1 MINQSSGQGALFE
14 LVARGVKDN
23 YFVKDSKDSIY
34 PYDARY
40 GSSMPHL
47 AERRTVV
54 PIARTN
60 FGGSFEVEID
70 TFGDIMT
77 ECALEIDLPTWLPP
91 LGVGLQALQPVDP
104 SIANG
109 LYPITATDASHTSYG
124 YVNGIGY
131 FLFESIQFYQ
141 DQMLIQEW
149 SGDGLYVKQLTEGS
163 LNSSGLA
170 FKQAGV
176 TAASNDTSAA
186 GIRALQMRA
195 TPGHLRIYLPLPGMQ
210 CPKDSGFPL
219 IGLPSQTFR
228 IKGVIRKLEDLVVS
242 SDPLTRKPTPW
253 TSEFVIVYPDGPVT
267 FAPKPLLDIGQPTI
281 LLSTVQHYI
290 SLEEGEEMRST
301 AVQIPFRKQFEN
313 RFSFGEL
320 DYIPLDKGGQAVATR
335 YIDGRHPAERLFW
348 FFRNSTL
355 IEQNRLDVFYND
367 NFEYKPVTET
377 QAYTSEYYYGIKLN
391 IAGKEREDLYGASL
405 WNHIV
410 PVAKHEM
417 GPMAKHEI
425 VRVNSIGSMMWSL
438 GDTYGTVYPAPRNPE
453 GTVNFT
459 TADRPTMYIQLAN
472 IMPNLYLAARKA
484 EMRVY
489 VDSWNVY
496 EVVNGR
502 GRLMFAN

>member
-1 MINQSSGQGALFE
+1 MG
-14 LVARGVKDN
+14 
-23 YFVKDSKDSIY
+23 
-34 PYDARY
+34 
-40 GSSMPHL
+40 
-47 AERRTVV
+47 TVSN
-54 PIARTN
+54 A
-60 FGGSFEVEID
+60 
-70 TFGDIMT
+70 
-77 ECALEIDLPTWLPP
+77 
-91 LGVGLQALQPVDP
+91 
-104 SIANG
+104 
-109 LYPITATDASHTSYG
+109 
-124 YVNGIGY
+124 
-131 FLFESIQFYQ
+131 
-141 DQMLIQEW
+141 
-149 SGDGLYVKQLTEGS
+149 KQLTEGS

-176 TAASNDTSAA
+176 TAASNDTSPA

-228 IKGVIRKLEDLVVS
+228 IKGTLRKLEDLVVS
-242 SDPLTRKPTPW
+242 SDPLTRKPAPW
-253 TSEFVIVYPDGPVT
+253 AMPEFVIAYPNGPVT
-267 FAPKPLLDIGQPTI
+267 FAPKPFLDIGQPTI

-290 SLEEGEEMRST
+290 SLEEGEEVRS
-301 AVQIPFRKQFEN
+301 AAIQIPFRKQFEN
-313 RFSFGEL
+313 QFSFGEL

-355 IEQNRLDVFYND
+355 VEQNRLDVFYND
-367 NFEYKPVTET
+367 YFQYKPVSET
-377 QAYTSEYYYGIKLN
+377 QAYTSEFYYGIKLN

-410 PVAKHEM
+410 PVAKHENIPFEM
-417 GPMAKHEI
+417 GMGKG
-425 VRVNSIGSMMWSL
+425 IGSMMWSL

>member
-23 YFVKDSKDSIY
+23 YFVKDSKDSIF

-91 LGVGLQALQPVDP
+91 LGLGSQLQPVDP

-109 LYPITATDASHTSYG
+109 LYPITSNQTSYG

-141 DQMLIQEW
+141 DQMLLQEW
-149 SGDGLYVKQLTEGS
+149 SGDGLYAKQLTEGS

-176 TAASNDTSAA
+176 TAASNDTSPA

-228 IKGVIRKLEDLVVS
+228 IKGTLRKLEDLVVS
-242 SDPLTRKPTPW
+242 SDPLTRKPAPW
-253 TSEFVIVYPDGPVT
+253 AMPEFVIAYPSGPVT
-267 FAPKPLLDIGQPTI
+267 FAPKPFLDIGQPTI

-290 SLEEGEEMRST
+290 SLEEGEEVRST
-301 AVQIPFRKQFEN
+301 AIQIPFRKQFEN
-313 RFSFGEL
+313 QFSFGEL

-355 IEQNRLDVFYND
+355 VEQNRLDVFYND
-367 NFEYKPVTET
+367 YFQYKPVSET
-377 QAYTSEYYYGIKLN
+377 QAYTSEFYYGIKLN

-410 PVAKHEM
+410 PVAKHENVSFEM
-417 GPMAKHEI
+417 GMGKG
-425 VRVNSIGSMMWSL
+425 IGSMMWSL

>member
-23 YFVKDSKDSIY
+23 YFVKDSKDSIF

-91 LGVGLQALQPVDP
+91 LGSGSQLQPVDP

-109 LYPITATDASHTSYG
+109 LYPITSNQTSYG

-141 DQMLIQEW
+141 DQMLLQEW
-149 SGDGLYVKQLTEGS
+149 SGDGLYAKQLTEGS

-176 TAASNDTSAA
+176 TAASNDTSPA

-219 IGLPSQTFR
+219 IGLSSQTFR
-228 IKGVIRKLEDLVVS
+228 IKGTLRKLEDLVVS
-242 SDPLTRKPTPW
+242 SDPLTRKPAPW
-253 TSEFVIVYPDGPVT
+253 AIPEFVIAYPNGPVT
-267 FAPKPLLDIGQPTI
+267 FAPKPFLDIGQPTI

-290 SLEEGEEMRST
+290 SLEEGEEMRS
-301 AVQIPFRKQFEN
+301 AAIQIPFRKQFEN
-313 RFSFGEL
+313 QFSFGEL

-355 IEQNRLDVFYND
+355 VEQNRLDVFYND
-367 NFEYKPVTET
+367 YFQYKPVSET
-377 QAYTSEYYYGIKLN
+377 QAYTSEFYYGIKLN

-410 PVAKHEM
+410 PVAKHENVSFEM
-417 GPMAKHEI
+417 GMGKG
-425 VRVNSIGSMMWSL
+425 IGSMMWSL

>member
-23 YFVKDSKDSIY
+23 YFVKDSKDSIF

-91 LGVGLQALQPVDP
+91 LGSGSQLQPVDP

-109 LYPITATDASHTSYG
+109 LYPITSNQTSYG

-141 DQMLIQEW
+141 DQMLLQEW
-149 SGDGLYVKQLTEGS
+149 SGDGLYAKQLTEGS

-176 TAASNDTSAA
+176 TAASNDTSPA

-228 IKGVIRKLEDLVVS
+228 IKGTLRKLEDLVVS
-242 SDPLTRKPTPW
+242 SDPLTHKPAPW
-253 TSEFVIVYPDGPVT
+253 AMPEFVIAYPSGPVT
-267 FAPKPLLDIGQPTI
+267 FAPKPFLDIGQPTI

-290 SLEEGEEMRST
+290 SLEEGEEVRST
-301 AVQIPFRKQFEN
+301 AIQIPFRKQFEN
-313 RFSFGEL
+313 QFSFGEL

-355 IEQNRLDVFYND
+355 VEQNRLDVFYND
-367 NFEYKPVTET
+367 YFQYKPVSET
-377 QAYTSEYYYGIKLN
+377 QAYTSEFYYGIKLN

-410 PVAKHEM
+410 PVAKHENVSFEM
-417 GPMAKHEI
+417 GMGKG
-425 VRVNSIGSMMWSL
+425 IGSMMWSL

>member
-23 YFVKDSKDSIY
+23 YFVKDSKDSIF

-91 LGVGLQALQPVDP
+91 LGSGSQLQPVDP

-109 LYPITATDASHTSYG
+109 LYPITSNQTSYG

-141 DQMLIQEW
+141 DQMLLQEW
-149 SGDGLYVKQLTEGS
+149 SGDGLYAKQLTEGS

-176 TAASNDTSAA
+176 TAASNDTSPA

-228 IKGVIRKLEDLVVS
+228 IKGTLRKLEDLVVS
-242 SDPLTRKPTPW
+242 SDPLTRKPAPW
-253 TSEFVIVYPDGPVT
+253 AMPEFVIAYPSGPVT
-267 FAPKPLLDIGQPTI
+267 FAPKPFLDIGQPTI

-290 SLEEGEEMRST
+290 SLEEGEEVRSAT
-301 AVQIPFRKQFEN
+301 IQIPFRKQFEN
-313 RFSFGEL
+313 QFSFGEL

-355 IEQNRLDVFYND
+355 VEQNRLDVFYND
-367 NFEYKPVTET
+367 YFQYKPVSET
-377 QAYTSEYYYGIKLN
+377 QAYTSEFYYGIKLN

-410 PVAKHEM
+410 PVAKHENVSFEM
-417 GPMAKHEI
+417 GMGKG
-425 VRVNSIGSMMWSL
+425 IGSMMWSL

>member
-23 YFVKDSKDSIY
+23 YFVKDSKDSIF

-91 LGVGLQALQPVDP
+91 LGLGSQLQPVDP

-109 LYPITATDASHTSYG
+109 LYPITSNQTSYG

-141 DQMLIQEW
+141 DQMLLQEW
-149 SGDGLYVKQLTEGS
+149 SGDGLYAKQLTEGS

-176 TAASNDTSAA
+176 TAASNDTSPA

-228 IKGVIRKLEDLVVS
+228 IKGTLRKLEDLVVS
-242 SDPLTRKPTPW
+242 SDPLTRKPAPW
-253 TSEFVIVYPDGPVT
+253 AMPEFVIAYPSGPVT
-267 FAPKPLLDIGQPTI
+267 FAPKPFLDIGQPTI

-290 SLEEGEEMRST
+290 SLEEGEEVRS
-301 AVQIPFRKQFEN
+301 AAIQIPFRKQFEN
-313 RFSFGEL
+313 QFSFGEL

-355 IEQNRLDVFYND
+355 VEQNRLDVFYND
-367 NFEYKPVTET
+367 YFQYKPVSET
-377 QAYTSEYYYGIKLN
+377 QAYTSEFYYGIKLN

-410 PVAKHEM
+410 PVAKHENVSFEM
-417 GPMAKHEI
+417 GMGKG
-425 VRVNSIGSMMWSL
+425 IGSMMWSL

>member
-23 YFVKDSKDSIY
+23 YFVKDSKDSIF

-70 TFGDIMT
+70 
-77 ECALEIDLPTWLPP
+77 LPTWLPP
-91 LGVGLQALQPVDP
+91 LGVGSQLQPVDP

-109 LYPITATDASHTSYG
+109 LYPITSNQTSYG

-141 DQMLIQEW
+141 DQMLLQEW
-149 SGDGLYVKQLTEGS
+149 SGDGLYAKQLTEGS

-176 TAASNDTSAA
+176 TAASNDTSPA

-228 IKGVIRKLEDLVVS
+228 IKGTLRKLEDLVVS
-242 SDPLTRKPTPW
+242 SDPLTRKPAPW
-253 TSEFVIVYPDGPVT
+253 AMPEFVIAYPNGPVT
-267 FAPKPLLDIGQPTI
+267 FAPKPFLDIGQPTI

-290 SLEEGEEMRST
+290 SLEEGEEVRS
-301 AVQIPFRKQFEN
+301 AAIQIPFRKQFEN
-313 RFSFGEL
+313 QFSFGEL

-355 IEQNRLDVFYND
+355 VEQNRLDVFYND
-367 NFEYKPVTET
+367 YFQYKPVSET
-377 QAYTSEYYYGIKLN
+377 QAYTSEFYYGIKLN

-410 PVAKHEM
+410 PVAKHENIPFEM
-417 GPMAKHEI
+417 GMGKG
-425 VRVNSIGSMMWSL
+425 IGSMMWSL

>member
-23 YFVKDSKDSIY
+23 YFVKDSKDSIF

-91 LGVGLQALQPVDP
+91 LGLGSDLGSQLQPVDP

-109 LYPITATDASHTSYG
+109 LYPITSNQTSYG

-141 DQMLIQEW
+141 DQMLLQEW
-149 SGDGLYVKQLTEGS
+149 SGDGLYAKQLTEGS

-176 TAASNDTSAA
+176 TAASNDTSPA

-228 IKGVIRKLEDLVVS
+228 IKGTLRKLEDLVVS
-242 SDPLTRKPTPW
+242 SDPLTRKPAPW
-253 TSEFVIVYPDGPVT
+253 AMPEFVIAYPNGPVT
-267 FAPKPLLDIGQPTI
+267 FAPKPFLDIGQPTI

-290 SLEEGEEMRST
+290 SLEEGEEVRS
-301 AVQIPFRKQFEN
+301 AAIQIPFRKQFEN
-313 RFSFGEL
+313 QFSFGEL

-355 IEQNRLDVFYND
+355 VEQNRLDVFYND
-367 NFEYKPVTET
+367 YFQYKPVSET
-377 QAYTSEYYYGIKLN
+377 QAYTSEFYYGIKLN

-410 PVAKHEM
+410 PVAKHENVSFEM
-417 GPMAKHEI
+417 GMGKG
-425 VRVNSIGSMMWSL
+425 IGSMMWSL

>member
-23 YFVKDSKDSIY
+23 YFVKDSKDSIF

-91 LGVGLQALQPVDP
+91 LGLGSQLQPVDP

-109 LYPITATDASHTSYG
+109 LYPITSNQTSYG

-141 DQMLIQEW
+141 DQMLLQEW
-149 SGDGLYVKQLTEGS
+149 SGDGLYAKQLTEGS

-176 TAASNDTSAA
+176 TAASNDTSPA

-228 IKGVIRKLEDLVVS
+228 IKGTLRKLEDLVVS
-242 SDPLTRKPTPW
+242 SDPLTRKPAPW
-253 TSEFVIVYPDGPVT
+253 AMPEFVIAYPNGPVT
-267 FAPKPLLDIGQPTI
+267 FAPKPFLDIGQPTI

-290 SLEEGEEMRST
+290 SLEEGEEVRST
-301 AVQIPFRKQFEN
+301 AIQIPFRKQFEN
-313 RFSFGEL
+313 QFSFGEL

-355 IEQNRLDVFYND
+355 VEQNRLDVFYND
-367 NFEYKPVTET
+367 YFQYKPVSET
-377 QAYTSEYYYGIKLN
+377 QAYTSEFYYGIKLN

-410 PVAKHEM
+410 PVAKHENVSFEM
-417 GPMAKHEI
+417 GMGKG
-425 VRVNSIGSMMWSL
+425 IGSMMWSL

>member
-23 YFVKDSKDSIY
+23 YFVKDSKDSIF

-91 LGVGLQALQPVDP
+91 LGSGSQLQPVDP

-109 LYPITATDASHTSYG
+109 LYPITSNQTSYG

-141 DQMLIQEW
+141 DQMLLQEW
-149 SGDGLYVKQLTEGS
+149 SGDGLYAKQLTEGS

-176 TAASNDTSAA
+176 TAASNDTSPA

-228 IKGVIRKLEDLVVS
+228 IKGTLRKLEDLVVS
-242 SDPLTRKPTPW
+242 SDPLTRKPAPW
-253 TSEFVIVYPDGPVT
+253 AMPEFVIAYPSGPVT
-267 FAPKPLLDIGQPTI
+267 FAPKPFLDIGQPTI

-290 SLEEGEEMRST
+290 SLEEGEEVRST
-301 AVQIPFRKQFEN
+301 TIQIPFRKQFEN
-313 RFSFGEL
+313 QFSFGEL

-355 IEQNRLDVFYND
+355 VEQNRLDVFYND
-367 NFEYKPVTET
+367 YFQYKPVSET
-377 QAYTSEYYYGIKLN
+377 QAYTSEFYYGIKLN

-410 PVAKHEM
+410 PVAKHENVSFEM
-417 GPMAKHEI
+417 GMGKG
-425 VRVNSIGSMMWSL
+425 IGSMMWSL

>member
-23 YFVKDSKDSIY
+23 YFVKDSKDSIF

-91 LGVGLQALQPVDP
+91 LGLGSQLQPVDP

-109 LYPITATDASHTSYG
+109 LYPITSNQTSYG

-141 DQMLIQEW
+141 DQMLLQEW
-149 SGDGLYVKQLTEGS
+149 SGDGLYAKQLTEGS

-176 TAASNDTSAA
+176 TAASNDTSPA

-228 IKGVIRKLEDLVVS
+228 IKGTLRKLEDLVVS
-242 SDPLTRKPTPW
+242 SDPLTRKPAPW
-253 TSEFVIVYPDGPVT
+253 AMPEFVIAYPNGPVT
-267 FAPKPLLDIGQPTI
+267 FAPKPFLDIGQPTI

-290 SLEEGEEMRST
+290 SLEEGEEVRS
-301 AVQIPFRKQFEN
+301 AAIQIPFRKQFEN
-313 RFSFGEL
+313 QFSFGEL

-355 IEQNRLDVFYND
+355 VEQNRLDVFYND
-367 NFEYKPVTET
+367 YFQYKPVSET
-377 QAYTSEYYYGIKLN
+377 QAYTSEFYYGIKLN

-410 PVAKHEM
+410 PVAKHENVSFEM
-417 GPMAKHEI
+417 GMGKG
-425 VRVNSIGSMMWSL
+425 IGSMMWSL